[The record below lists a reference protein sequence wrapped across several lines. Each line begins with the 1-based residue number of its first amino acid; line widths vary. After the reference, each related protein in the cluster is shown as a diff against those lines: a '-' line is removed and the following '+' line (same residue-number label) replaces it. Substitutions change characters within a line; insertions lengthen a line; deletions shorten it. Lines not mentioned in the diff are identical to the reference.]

1 MMTERI
7 RRMYSKIN
15 KGKLHIC
22 VEKPLLYKEAIEA
35 HEGLPSILQRAYAT
49 AHYLDNRTLYV
60 DDDELIVGNVA
71 SRPDGM
77 EGMVWGPA
85 WPEQDFEDLL
95 AGGVVDIS
103 PEDRA
108 KWRSCDAFWDDKGR
122 TMNEWQG
129 RFYDND
135 RIWAFIR
142 SGVLCPPWK
151 DRKQG
156 RGQGGAGF
164 GWGLGIGYSL
174 FIPDYKLIIDEG
186 IHARLEE
193 AEKALSEVKYTDLDG
208 IEKSEYWRAC
218 IIALSAMS
226 RMYHRYGEVCE
237 KKAEETADET
247 RKAELLKMADSCHWI
262 AEKPSRN
269 FQDAIQNFW
278 FYWMM
283 VAHGTTPLGRFDQF
297 MYPYYKR
304 DLENGEITPE
314 RALELIECLRVKIMQ
329 FNFVSGGKAQRSKWA
344 GMARWNN
351 AVIGG
356 CDPKTGRDATND
368 ISYMVLQSALDIP
381 TPHFTITIRVGK
393 DTPDELM
400 KKGMEVVRTGI
411 GMPAFISEDSYIRTV
426 MMEPGMDIET
436 ARDFALS
443 GCLDLNI
450 PGRSRISAIGM
461 FICPKV
467 LDITMHNGVLTSTG
481 EQLGPKTGEMKD
493 FRSFEDFLQ
502 AFKTQLAY
510 FQSMYNEEHNVL
522 NYVTR
527 HTQNDVVHSAF
538 ALDGISSGRDIN
550 SRKMMYEN
558 SAVLNP
564 VGMINCGNSMAA
576 VKKLVFEEKRFT
588 MEELAR
594 AIDAN
599 WEGYEE
605 IHKLCLDAPKYGNGD
620 AYVDSIVGDLYH
632 FWAESAK
639 KLTTIYGVPP
649 KVTGISITAHAPGGA
664 YTCATPDGR
673 MNGETLADGT
683 ISPAQGTDTNGPT
696 AVFRSGMA
704 INQDEFQATL
714 LNMKMLPSSMETEA
728 DRMKLAKIVQA
739 YLTNGGKQVQF
750 NVVSNE
756 TLKKAQKTPKE
767 YKDLVVRVAGYS
779 TYFTIL
785 TPQVQDEIIT
795 RSEQKL

>member
-1 MMTERI
+1 MTDRI
-7 RRMYSKIN
+7 QRMYSRIN
-15 KGKLHIC
+15 SGKLKIC
-22 VEKPLLYKEAIEA
+22 VEKPLIYKESVEQ
-35 HEGLPSILQRAYAT
+35 HEGLPILLQRACAT
-49 AHYLDNRTLYV
+49 ADYLEKRTIFV
-60 DDDELIVGNVA
+60 EEDELIAGNVA
-71 SRPDGM
+71 SKPNGM

-85 WPEQDFEDLL
+85 WPEDDFEELL
-95 AGGVVDIS
+95 KGGVVDIDE
-103 PEDRA
+103 EDRQ
-108 KWRSCDAFWDDKGR
+108 KWRECDAFWKEKGR

-129 RFYDND
+129 RFYDGD

-174 FIPDYKLIIDEG
+174 FIPDYEKIINEG
-186 IHARLEE
+186 INKTLQDAKE
-193 AEKALSEVKYTDLDG
+193 ALAKIDYTDLDG
-208 IEKSEYWRAC
+208 IEKSDYYRAV
-218 IIALSAMS
+218 IIALSAMVK
-226 RMYHRYGEVCE
+226 MYHRYGDACQQEAE
-237 KKAEETADET
+237 KTTDAA
-247 RKAELLKMADSCHWI
+247 RKAELVRMADTCHWI
-262 AEKPSRN
+262 AEHPSRN
-269 FQDAIQNFW
+269 FRDAMQNLW

-283 VAHGTTPLGRFDQF
+283 VAHGTTPLGRMDQYL
-297 MYPYYKR
+297 YPYYKK
-304 DLENGEITPE
+304 DLECGEITPE
-314 RALELIECLRVKIMQ
+314 EALELIECLRIKIMQ

-356 CDPKTGRDATND
+356 CDPKTGKDATNAL
-368 ISYMVLQSALDIP
+368 SYMILQSADEIR

-393 DTPDELM
+393 DTPDELL

-411 GMPAFISEDSYIRTV
+411 GMPAFISEDSYIKTV
-426 MMEPGMDIET
+426 MMEPEMDMET
-436 ARDFALS
+436 ARSFALS

-450 PGRSRISAIGM
+450 PGKSRISAIGM

-467 LDITMHNGVLTSTG
+467 LEITMRNGVLKDTG

-493 FRSFEDFLQ
+493 FKTFEEFLD

-510 FQSMYNEEHNVL
+510 FQSLYNEEHNVL

-527 HTQNDVVHSAF
+527 HTQCDVVHSAF
-538 ALDGISSGRDIN
+538 AYEGISSGRDIN
-550 SRKMMYEN
+550 NRKMKYEN

-564 VGMINCGNSMAA
+564 VGMINVGNSMAA
-576 VKKLVFEEKRFT
+576 VKKLVFDEKKCT
-588 MEELAR
+588 MEELCQALE
-594 AIDAN
+594 AD
-599 WEGYEE
+599 WQGYEE
-605 IHKLCLDAPKYGNGD
+605 LRKLCSEAPKYGNGD
-620 AYVDSIVGDLYH
+620 RYVDEIVADLYH
-632 FWAESAK
+632 FWCESAK

-649 KVTGISITAHAPGGA
+649 KVTGISITANVPGGS
-664 YTCATPDGR
+664 YTMATPDGR
-673 MNGETLADGT
+673 VYGQPLADGT
-683 ISPAQGTDTNGPT
+683 ISPQQGTDVHGPT
-696 AVFRSGMA
+696 GVFRSGMV

-728 DRMKLAKIVQA
+728 DRVKLVDMVKA
-739 YLTNGGKQVQF
+739 YLMNGGKQVQF

-756 TLKKAQKTPKE
+756 TLQKAQETPDE

-785 TPQVQDEIIT
+785 TKESQNEIIS
-795 RSEQKL
+795 RSEQSM